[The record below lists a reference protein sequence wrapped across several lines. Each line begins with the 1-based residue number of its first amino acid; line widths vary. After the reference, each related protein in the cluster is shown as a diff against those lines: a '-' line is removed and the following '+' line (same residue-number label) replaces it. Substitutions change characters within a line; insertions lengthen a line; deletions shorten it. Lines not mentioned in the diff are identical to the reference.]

1 MNASELIRKIRLKTG
16 LSQEDF
22 ARAIHVSYG
31 TVNRW
36 ENNKSKPNRM
46 AKAWITDFCEKNDID
61 KELIDEIQKIRG
73 GEQE

>member
-1 MNASELIRKIRLKTG
+1 MTIPELIRNIRLQTG

-22 ARAIHVSYG
+22 ARAINVSYG

-46 AKAWITDFCEKNDID
+46 AKALIADYCEKQGID
-61 KELIDEIQKIRG
+61 RELIDAIKNIKRL
-73 GEQE
+73 